1 MRVIVCGG
9 RDYDDFDSFIN
20 VIETKIPH
28 PKYLEFVLK
37 NMCCGVKWDLPN
49 KILNMLRD
57 FHELSEKGYIKNKD
71 ILTLSDAYK
80 LIFKDTPKHYF
91 LIIYT
96 AIYLGPLIVIFLTT
110 KHQVHKFSN

>member
-1 MRVIVCGG
+1 MNKINYILKDLILESRRKDLLNKYRELYKKDFYLEGGIEIDG

-49 KILNMLRD
+49 KILNICLLYTSPSPRD
-57 FHELSEKGYIKNKD
+57 KRQSRMP
-71 ILTLSDAYK
+71 SSA
-80 LIFKDTPKHYF
+80 
-91 LIIYT
+91 
-96 AIYLGPLIVIFLTT
+96 
-110 KHQVHKFSN
+110 